1 MTRFHS
7 SPGPTTRSEQLSPVP
22 LFATSHGYDDHSGDG
37 DLGRAVWLTNSSHG
51 ICKSLTSANL
61 DLVGRELQFRKGYRG
76 QLAVERARVRRGFAG
91 HDATTVL

>member
-1 MTRFHS
+1 M
-7 SPGPTTRSEQLSPVP
+7 
-22 LFATSHGYDDHSGDG
+22 ATMITAAMVISAAPYGICKT
-37 DLGRAVWLTNSSHG
+37 LTNS
-51 ICKSLTSANL
+51 NL